1 MPKEENDAALQEP
14 ALKKKFQ
21 SVEICVFHQF
31 DNSLLLV
38 FFCFFFSFCVS
49 CLEYKALVD
58 ASDFKNHEEI
68 ECYPRN
74 SYTKSIKQ
82 KNLVKQNRL
91 FGRPHCPAIR
101 PDLQFGKCYR
111 H

>member
-38 FFCFFFSFCVS
+38 FFVFFHFVS
-49 CLEYKALVD
+49 LVWNT
-58 ASDFKNHEEI
+58 KPLLMPQILRTMKKLNVIPEI
-68 ECYPRN
+68 LILN
-74 SYTKSIKQ
+74 Q
-82 KNLVKQNRL
+82 
-91 FGRPHCPAIR
+91 
-101 PDLQFGKCYR
+101 
-111 H
+111 